1 MCMGW
6 LCGTCKVSTS
16 PRVLS
21 LSQGFLFAKKTLYTL
36 AIPPT
41 FFLQGKDEDRV
52 SPQTPYVVGND
63 LELPIFLIA
72 PRNKI
77 L

>member
-1 MCMGW
+1 MGW

-16 PRVLS
+16 PRVLPP
-21 LSQGFLFAKKTLYTL
+21 SQGLSFAKKALYTL

-41 FFLQGKDEDRV
+41 FFLQGNDEDRV